1 MGILRGGS
9 VGMKQS
15 KPIRVVI
22 YAVLIFFTLVFLYPV
37 FCMLT
42 MSLMA
47 NFELNQF
54 PPKWFPDAPQWSNF
68 KNIIGAF
75 GYYGENGDKAYV
87 WVFLKNTVFIIAAQA
102 VGMVLSMTLCA
113 YGFSKIKFK
122 GRQIAFGVMLATIM
136 IPGSV
141 TMIPLFKEFKD
152 FGWLDTLNPLWIP
165 SWFGGGA
172 MNIFLMRQFMRT
184 IPDTLQESAMIDG
197 AGHLRIYAQ
206 IIMPNCKPMIFYN
219 VLNIITNTWG
229 DFFGPLMY
237 VSSKEKWTVGLAVS
251 NMVQSVDGNMNS
263 VGMGSKSVQMATC
276 VIMSLIPLITF
287 VSGQKNYVD
296 NVTLTGIKG

>member
-1 MGILRGGS
+1 
-9 VGMKQS
+9 MKQS

-42 MSLMA
+42 MSLMT

-141 TMIPLFKEFKD
+141 TMIPLFKEFIYSQNGGINRIQNMTDKD
-152 FGWLDTLNPLWIP
+152 LVNFVVGVDEFVGRETGAKWLGDVDFVYRI
-165 SWFGGGA
+165 GGGDWQEA
-172 MNIFLMRQFMRT
+172 STAFSRDCRRVSKLGEQELRVDYDEASAEEKGIRHFKFTTQGKGYRCG
-184 IPDTLQESAMIDG
+184 PD
-197 AGHLRIYAQ
+197 
-206 IIMPNCKPMIFYN
+206 P
-219 VLNIITNTWG
+219 
-229 DFFGPLMY
+229 
-237 VSSKEKWTVGLAVS
+237 
-251 NMVQSVDGNMNS
+251 
-263 VGMGSKSVQMATC
+263 
-276 VIMSLIPLITF
+276 
-287 VSGQKNYVD
+287 
-296 NVTLTGIKG
+296 